1 MTKISRLLVGI
12 AALLLMAL
20 YVLPLWQVRLVA
32 PQYPEGLGMYI
43 HIDTVRGSTET
54 DLNNINELN
63 HYIGMDRIEAD
74 AIAELVVMPWIV
86 GALILSGLAVAGVG
100 RARLLYGWCAAFV
113 LLGIAGL
120 ADFWRWE
127 YNYGHHL
134 DMETAIIKIPGMS
147 YQPPIIGSKQLLNF
161 TATSWPA
168 SGGIL
173 AGAAFALAFL
183 AAVLTWRARHGA
195 GAAASPVLPPVPGD
209 SRVPSVV

>member
-1 MTKISRLLVGI
+1 MTRISRLLVGT
-12 AALLLMAL
+12 AALLLLAL

-54 DLNNINELN
+54 DLGNINELN
-63 HYIGMDRIEAD
+63 HYIGMQRIEAD
-74 AIAELVVMPWIV
+74 TIAELGVMPWIV
-86 GALILSGLAVAGVG
+86 GALIVSGLAVAVLG
-100 RARLLYGWCAAFV
+100 RARVLYGWCAAFV
-113 LLGIAGL
+113 LLGVVGL
-120 ADFWRWE
+120 GDFWRWE

-168 SGGIL
+168 SGGFI
-173 AGAAFALAFL
+173 AGAAFALAL
-183 AAVLTWRARHGA
+183 VATILTWRARHGA
-195 GAAASPVLPPVPGD
+195 GAAAPAVPLRAPGD
-209 SRVPSVV
+209 GRVPSVV